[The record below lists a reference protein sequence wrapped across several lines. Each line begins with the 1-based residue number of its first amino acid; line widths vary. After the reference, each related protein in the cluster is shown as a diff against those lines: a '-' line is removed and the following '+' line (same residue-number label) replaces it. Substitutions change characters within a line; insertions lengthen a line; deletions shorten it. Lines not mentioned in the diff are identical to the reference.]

1 MRQAVI
7 IAAGSV
13 GTINAEG
20 ADFVIAADG
29 GYDAAI
35 EQKITPNLYVGDGD
49 SVKCGDIL
57 CERVLLN
64 TDKDFTDTE
73 CAVTEAIKRGFDKII
88 IYGATGTRLDHT
100 LASIFM
106 LKKYRDCDIRIVDSN
121 NEIRLI
127 TKKTVLCGYIGKT
140 VSFIPADSVISG
152 LTLEGFKYP
161 LYKKDVNMGT
171 TLTVSNVVT
180 DEGATVEA
188 ESGELLMITAKD

>member
-49 SVKCGDIL
+49 SVKCGNIL
-57 CERVLLN
+57 CEKVLLN

-127 TKKTVLCGYIGKT
+127 TKKTVLHGYIGKT
-140 VSFIPADSVISG
+140 VSFIPADSVVSG